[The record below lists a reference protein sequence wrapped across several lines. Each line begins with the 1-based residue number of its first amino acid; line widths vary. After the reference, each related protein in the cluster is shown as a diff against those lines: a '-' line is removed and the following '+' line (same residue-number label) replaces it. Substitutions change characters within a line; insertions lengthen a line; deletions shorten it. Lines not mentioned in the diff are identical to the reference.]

1 MCNPLQRIE
10 LEAVKRERSH
20 LMASLAEIKT
30 QSGKAGGELQQE
42 DVRRL
47 RKEVELKMEK
57 LNEIRKVRTDLYLEC
72 ASCAGEHHQSHVK
85 PSWTSGSL
93 HTCICERDRW
103 LCQIVMLPPVHH
115 VMLPHTCLVLLQRW
129 LLAATAGTYSISSH
143 AGSAAT

>member
-1 MCNPLQRIE
+1 MCKQIHDGLQRIE

-57 LNEIRKVRTDLYLEC
+57 LNEIRKVHLLLGCCMPDML
-72 ASCAGEHHQSHVK
+72 
-85 PSWTSGSL
+85 
-93 HTCICERDRW
+93 CIVVTIET
-103 LCQIVMLPPVHH
+103 
-115 VMLPHTCLVLLQRW
+115 TCLGW
-129 LLAATAGTYSISSH
+129 KPYCCAP
-143 AGSAAT
+143 

>member
-1 MCNPLQRIE
+1 MHDCVQRME

-57 LNEIRKVRTDLYLEC
+57 LNEIRKVRLLLTDLLHARHAVHGYDRHDNLSVWKPY
-72 ASCAGEHHQSHVK
+72 SCA
-85 PSWTSGSL
+85 P
-93 HTCICERDRW
+93 
-103 LCQIVMLPPVHH
+103 
-115 VMLPHTCLVLLQRW
+115 
-129 LLAATAGTYSISSH
+129 
-143 AGSAAT
+143 